1 MGEQVN
7 MEKVYDVLTKRV
19 FTIHEPFES
28 WRNNF
33 EIGRYIKV
41 PPNGKLPLNVTYTSS
56 NKCKHY

>member
-1 MGEQVN
+1 

-41 PPNGKLPLNVTYTSS
+41 PPNGKLPLNATYTSS